1 MAYSSKSSKS
11 SAASILAAKQSY
23 GKFFEQNVCAHLSSV
38 GFFGQTGVPCM
49 NPNGKQST
57 EIDAL
62 VQNAQG
68 VGIALIE
75 MKSSLHPENWAKYL
89 AQSERQIRFYPEA
102 PLVVCTRASKWHQQ
116 KNLDG
121 YKQYVAV
128 NCSPKLLNVI
138 HFATTIEELLAVV
151 RPEMQALEPMNIVVS
166 SEEPAN
172 EIDDLALIFSK
183 LEIDDDVTPMS
194 Y

>member
-1 MAYSSKSSKS
+1 MAYSRKSYKS

-49 NPNGKQST
+49 NPHGTQST

-62 VQNAQG
+62 LHYAQG

-75 MKSSLHPENWAKYL
+75 MKSSLHPEDWAKYL
-89 AQSERQIRFYPEA
+89 AQSERQIRFYPGA
-102 PLVVCTRASKWHQQ
+102 PLVVCTRAFKWHQQ
-116 KNLDG
+116 QNIAG
-121 YKQYVAV
+121 YKKYVAT
-128 NCSPKLLNVI
+128 NGSPALLNVI
-138 HFATTIEELLAVV
+138 HFATRIEEVLAVI
-151 RPEMQALEPMNIVVS
+151 RPQTQRQALGPMDMDVS
-166 SEEPAN
+166 P
-172 EIDDLALIFSK
+172 DDDCLALIFSR
-183 LEIDDDVTPMS
+183 LQINDDYDGTPMS